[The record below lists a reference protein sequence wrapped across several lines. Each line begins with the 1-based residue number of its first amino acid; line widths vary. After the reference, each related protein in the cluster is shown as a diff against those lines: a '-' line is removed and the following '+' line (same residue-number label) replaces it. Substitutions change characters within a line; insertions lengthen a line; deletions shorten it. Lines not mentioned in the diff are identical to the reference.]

1 MLGYNEVNWDDLSGQ
16 ERQPA
21 SALKYWA
28 SLTENE
34 KAGAALL
41 GYNQTTW
48 DNESGSE
55 TAPSS
60 ANKGWSELTACEA
73 GKDSSVSRLL
83 AFFIVRRGSVC
94 LLAMVAVCIL
104 VVILLTR

>member
-1 MLGYNEVNWDDLSGQ
+1 MLGYNQVTWDNLSGQ
-16 ERQPA
+16 EQQPA

-55 TAPSS
+55 LQPASED
-60 ANKGWSELTACEA
+60 KFWLELTACEV

-104 VVILLTR
+104 VAILLTR